1 MNHLDKIIISYYGLD
16 YKKCKII
23 RRDYESVIVKVDNKE
38 IALRRQ
44 KT

>member
-23 RRDYESVIVKVDNKE
+23 RRDYESVTVLIGDKK
-38 IALRRQ
+38 ILLRR
-44 KT
+44 